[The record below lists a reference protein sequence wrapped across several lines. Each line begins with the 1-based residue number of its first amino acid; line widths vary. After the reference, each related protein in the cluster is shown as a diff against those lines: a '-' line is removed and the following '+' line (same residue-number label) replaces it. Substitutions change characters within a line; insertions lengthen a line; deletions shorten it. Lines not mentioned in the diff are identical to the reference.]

1 MEYRIIFK
9 QSTSVNTTS
18 NAILERIHQV
28 LVKIVQNCNITQTYV
43 DEDDPRSVI
52 LAAAAFSILST
63 SNRLNDYIP
72 GLLVSGRDIIIL
84 IKHNA
89 DWELIRQ
96 RNQNQI
102 NKDNIH
108 KDINRVDHDY
118 NVRDKFMI
126 NNNAAYKHETP
137 FKGGFL

>member
-28 LVKIVQNCNITQTYV
+28 LVKIVRNCNITQTYV

-52 LAAAAFSILST
+52 LAAAAFSTLST
-63 SNRLNDYIP
+63 SNRLNDYSP
-72 GLLVSGRDIIIL
+72 GPLVSGRDIIIL

-118 NVRDKFMI
+118 NVGDKFMI
-126 NNNAAYKHETP
+126 NNNAAYNHETP
-137 FKGGFL
+137 FKGDFL